1 MTIVWLAITVLL
13 SLLVANLWQDLRA
26 MDALIARQRALI
38 DRQTT
43 RLNEDAILIDGL
55 RASLNRGIVVALK
68 QSRPKGTRAPTFAGS
83 SGPITLN

>member
-26 MDALIARQRALI
+26 MDALISRQRALI

-55 RASLNRGIVVALK
+55 RASLNRPIVVALK
-68 QSRPKGTRAPTFAGS
+68 QQSRDAPIFAGP
-83 SGPITLN
+83 SGPISLN